1 MPFIDTERLQIITFT
16 VEMMEAF
23 LKGNNEIEIITPYR
37 VAAEYPLEVYKQF
50 FEYKI
55 DRFQKFP
62 FENEWE
68 GIIIHKEDNMI
79 MGDMGFK
86 GGPNE
91 EGIIDIGYSIV
102 PSYQGKGY
110 ATEMGKAMVDWGLSQ
125 PNVKKV
131 VATCNP
137 DNIASI
143 RVLEKIGFIVTNKT
157 EDNIFGNLITKGVE

>member
-1 MPFIDTERLQIITFT
+1 MPFIDTERLKIITFT

-37 VAAEYPLEVYKQF
+37 VAPEYPLEVYKQF

-55 DRFQKFP
+55 DRFRKFP

-68 GIIIHKEDNMI
+68 GIIIHKKDNMI
-79 MGDMGFK
+79 IGDMGFKK

-91 EGIIDIGYSIV
+91 ESIIDIGYSVV

-110 ATEMGKAMVDWGLSQ
+110 ATEMGKAMVGWGLSQ

-131 VATCNP
+131 IATSDT
-137 DNIASI
+137 DNFASK
-143 RVLEKIGFIVTNKT
+143 RVLEKIGFHITNS
-157 EDNIFGNLITKGVE
+157 TKDKHYWSF

>member
-1 MPFIDTERLQIITFT
+1 VPFIDTERLQLITFT

-23 LKGNNEIEIITPYR
+23 LKGNNEIEKITPYR
-37 VAAEYPLEVYKQF
+37 VAPEYPLEVYKQF

-55 DRFQKFP
+55 NRFRKYP

-86 GGPNE
+86 GGPND
-91 EGIIDIGYSIV
+91 EGIIDLGYSIV

-110 ATEMGKAMVDWGLSQ
+110 ATEMGKAMVDWGISQ
-125 PNVKKV
+125 PNVNRV
-131 VATCNP
+131 IAACNP
-137 DNIASI
+137 DNFASI
-143 RVLEKIGFIVTNKT
+143 QVLEKIGFKITNKT
-157 EDNIFGNLITKGVE
+157 EDKFYWTI